1 MTSKI
6 SIGTTYR
13 TVNGDTLRLL
23 RTEDAATEK
32 GKKSEQ
38 SYVFLLNEAKTVK
51 IVESQTGFLQRFTI
65 IEKATPEAQR
75 GQNK

>member
-6 SIGTTYR
+6 SIGTTYQ
-13 TVNGDTLRLL
+13 TANGDTLRLL

-38 SYVFLLNEAKTVK
+38 VYVFLLNEAKTVK
-51 IVESQTGFLQRFTI
+51 IRESRTGFLQRFTI
-65 IEKATPEAQR
+65 VEKATPEA
-75 GQNK
+75 